1 MTTARRHRP
10 FQALTLTSLLLGL
23 LPLAFAPSVGD
34 PALLAGALFAWA
46 VAVYLLATAGT
57 LAAAA
62 CFGPGEPMRPGWL
75 LLSGS
80 YAVLVVARL
89 AIGAAP
95 AGLLDGASRLPEL
108 SSALNILSGG
118 LAVAG
123 FLSMARAWRETGL
136 DPSTPGSRL
145 ALQAGAL
152 VVAVLLAGSDLV
164 ERLPHAL
171 AGDALAVGDVVT
183 DLLDGAL
190 FVVAVP
196 VLRAAL
202 SLGGGLVAWPWGL
215 LTLSLLAW
223 LGYDAALVWGEALG
237 LSPREARL
245 AQEVM
250 RSLAAAGVGTAGVAQ
265 RWVMQAAP
273 GDGPEGGAAP

>member
-1 MTTARRHRP
+1 MTARRHRP
-10 FQALTLTSLLLGL
+10 FQVLTLTAALLGL
-23 LPLAFAPSVGD
+23 LPLAFAPSLGE
-34 PALLAGALFAWA
+34 PALLAGAFFAWA
-46 VAVYLLATAGT
+46 VAIYLLATAGT
-57 LAAAA
+57 LAAATS
-62 CFGPGEPMRPGWL
+62 FGPGEAMRPGWL

-89 AIGAAP
+89 ALGAAP
-95 AGLLDGASRLPEL
+95 GGLLDGPGRLPGL
-108 SSALNILSGG
+108 STALNILSSG

-123 FLSMARAWRETGL
+123 FLSMARAWRDTGL
-136 DPSTPGSRL
+136 DLSTPGARL

-152 VVAVLLAGSDLV
+152 VVGALLAGPDLV
-164 ERLPHAL
+164 DRLPPAL

-183 DLLDGAL
+183 DLLDVAL

-223 LGYDAALVWGEALG
+223 LGYDASLVWGEGLG
-237 LSPREARL
+237 LTPRSARL

-265 RWVMQAAP
+265 RWVMRSAP
-273 GDGPEGGAAP
+273 GDAPEDGAAL